1 MTCSGPPVFFLPESV
16 MGNVFSNSQKTPLQ
30 CLISN
35 LRTLKIKGT
44 IKTKQLTFYCQEV
57 WPTYPLIGKPWPKKG
72 TFDPCILRN
81 LYDFCQ
87 ADNKLL
93 ELPYVQAFLI
103 LRTRPSLSKS
113 CAPAE
118 ILLAKSI
125 APQTFPS
132 CPPLFSQ
139 PPPAYHQT
147 RSLPFSPAGP
157 LSLPPMPD
165 SLSSSNPSPSQIP
178 PAVRSSPSLPSGTH
192 NSPSSFNPSVSA
204 SSQSPTSSPENSVS
218 PTAFSPPAHHTRSR
232 LLCPSS
238 RSHDCSSLRQEQS
251 PCCNPLPRGMAPP
264 CSGGPHGDRAL
275 PCFGSRDRAPPC
287 SQDRHS
293 QRASPCGSSC
303 KLQQPPCC
311 SAHDASLCCR
321 QQSSHCK
328 AHSETPSACVSQGDQ
343 QQLCSRPTDD
353 CSHAPTGR
361 IAAPW
366 PSALESSP
374 QALLPLRE
382 QAGPKKLVNI
392 HVPFSLSDLS
402 QIAHKLGSFSVDPQN
417 YIRQFKFITN
427 CYDLHFKDVYGIL
440 NTTLSSQE
448 RNQLWQAAQKEADHR
463 QVNTADNDSRPIAVP
478 EQVKHTNY
486 NKLLKQVQ
494 EANQNPAV
502 FLNCLSNPRALQAVP
517 ASCAVSGR
525 LPAPPPCAIPGPPS
539 PMRRRRRCH
548 LTRFRGQSEPAPA
561 HYIPV
566 LAPPTGRALLERRET
581 AAQRLCSGMLF
592 YNLAP
597 LKRCFLLQFSNHLIK
612 VIGHLIILP
621 ALFINQSLHQSPV

>member
-1 MTCSGPPVFFLPESV
+1 
-16 MGNVFSNSQKTPLQ
+16 MGNVFSNSQKTPLR

-57 WPTYPLIGKPWPKKG
+57 WPTYPLIGKPWPRQG

-87 ADNKLL
+87 AGNKLL

-103 LRTRPSLSKS
+103 LRTRPSLIKS

-118 ILLAKSI
+118 ILLAKST

-139 PPPAYHQT
+139 PPPAYHQI
-147 RSLPFSPAGP
+147 RSLPLPPTGP
-157 LSLPPMPD
+157 LSPPPVPD
-165 SLSSSNPSPSQIP
+165 SLSSSNSSPLQIP
-178 PAVRSSPSLPSGTH
+178 PTVRSSPSPPSRTHSSPSSSNPSVSQLSPDVPSSPPPSPGTH

-232 LLCPSS
+232 SLCPSS
-238 RSHDCSSLRQEQS
+238 RSRDCSSLRGEQS

-264 CSGGPHGDRAL
+264 CSGGPHGDRAP

-287 SQDRHS
+287 SQAPPCFGLRDRVPPCF
-293 QRASPCGSSC
+293 QDPYCQQASPCGSSC
-303 KLQQPPCC
+303 ELQQPPCC

-321 QQSSHCK
+321 QQSSSYK
-328 AHSETPSACVSQGDQ
+328 AHSEMPSARVSQGDR
-343 QQLCSRPTDD
+343 QQLCSRSTDD
-353 CSHAPTGR
+353 CSHAPIGR
-361 IAAPW
+361 MAAQK
-366 PSALESSP
+366 PSVPEPP

-382 QAGPKKLVNI
+382 QVGPKELVNI

-402 QIAHKLGSFSVDPQN
+402 QITLKLGSLSVDPQN

-427 CYDLHFKDVYGIL
+427 GYDLHFKDVY
-440 NTTLSSQE
+440 
-448 RNQLWQAAQKEADHR
+448 
-463 QVNTADNDSRPIAVP
+463 NDSGPIAVP
-478 EQVKHTNY
+478 EQDKHTNY
-486 NKLLKQVQ
+486 NKFLKQVQ

-502 FLNCLSNPRALQAVP
+502 FLNWLSNPRALRAVP
-517 ASCAVSGR
+517 ASRAVSGR
-525 LPAPPPCAIPGPPS
+525 LPAPPPCAVPAPPS
-539 PMRRRRRCH
+539 PVRRRRRRCH

-561 HYIPV
+561 RYIPA
-566 LAPPTGRALLERRET
+566 LAPPTGRALPECRET

-597 LKRCFLLQFSNHLIK
+597 LKRCFYYNSQTI
-612 VIGHLIILP
+612 
-621 ALFINQSLHQSPV
+621 